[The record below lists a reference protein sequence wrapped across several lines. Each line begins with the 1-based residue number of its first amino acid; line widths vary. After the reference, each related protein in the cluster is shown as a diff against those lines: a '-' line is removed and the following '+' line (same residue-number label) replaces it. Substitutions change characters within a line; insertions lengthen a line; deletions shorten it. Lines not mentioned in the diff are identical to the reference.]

1 MRKTICL
8 EYLKLSRNIVS
19 FLSSGMKTVV
29 QYLNAITLS
38 KKKIIVRYV
47 CVNSAATNENNF
59 RNSATETKL
68 KARRN
73 CT

>member
-29 QYLNAITLS
+29 HYLNAITLS
-38 KKKIIVRYV
+38 KKIIVRYV
-47 CVNSAATNENNF
+47 CVNSTATNENNF
-59 RNSATETKL
+59 RNSTTETKL